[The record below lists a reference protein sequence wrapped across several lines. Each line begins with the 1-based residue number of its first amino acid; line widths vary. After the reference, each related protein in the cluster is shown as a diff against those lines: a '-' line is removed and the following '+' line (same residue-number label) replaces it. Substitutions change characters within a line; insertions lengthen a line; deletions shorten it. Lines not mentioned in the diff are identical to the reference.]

1 MINLIRMVSILNSIF
16 TIVFYVIVFYDEV
29 NKI

>member
-16 TIVFYVIVFYDEV
+16 TIVFYAIVFYDEV